1 MATAAPS
8 TTAALDHRPASCPAG
23 PPWWSEYRREW
34 LRADAI
40 AGLTAA
46 AVVIPKGMALAAIAG
61 LQVQIGLATC
71 LVPMLVYAL
80 CGSSRVLS
88 VSSTTTLAILLSAEL
103 VPLDA
108 ARDAAALLQAAATV
122 ALLVGALLLL
132 AGWLR
137 LGFVASFLSESVL
150 VGFKTGIGLV
160 ILVDQLPKLFGLAI
174 EKQGFFR
181 DLGSLLHRLPHTS
194 GFTLLVSV
202 VLLLVMLLTP
212 RVAPR
217 IPAALLVVLVAVAG
231 SALLSLADHGVDTV
245 GPVPSG
251 LPALQLPGTGL
262 LVRLWPGA
270 LGIALMSF
278 TESIA
283 SARAFQGSA
292 DPRPQPDRELLALGL
307 ANLAGGLTGCLPAG
321 GGTSQTAVNCRAGA
335 RTPLASLVTAA
346 VALAVM
352 LLLAPVLSLLPQAA
366 LAVVVVVYAFDL
378 IRPAEFLTIRRVRHP
393 EFRWAVIALAGVV
406 LLGTLKGILVAVV
419 VSLLSLAQQEMHPPV
434 YVLAR
439 QAETGAY
446 RPADA
451 HPEDQTWP
459 GLLVVRVEGR
469 LFFANAQGVAERIRS
484 LIETHQ
490 PGVLALDG
498 RAIID
503 LEYSALKML
512 TEAHERL
519 EREGIRLWLAGLNPG
534 VKAMV
539 RRSELGRRLGDEG
552 MPPSLTVAVERFKV
566 AEAVSRAGPA
576 PP

>member
-1 MATAAPS
+1 MAASPAA
-8 TTAALDHRPASCPAG
+8 AHRPG
-23 PPWWSEYRREW
+23 PPWWSDYRREW
-34 LRADAI
+34 LRGDAI

-61 LQVQIGLATC
+61 LPVQVGLATC

-80 CGSSRVLS
+80 CGSSWVLS
-88 VSSTTTLAILLSAEL
+88 VSSTTTLAILLSTELNPLAAGRDAGVL
-103 VPLDA
+103 VP
-108 ARDAAALLQAAATV
+108 AAASV
-122 ALLVGALLLL
+122 AVLVGAMLLL
-132 AGWLR
+132 AAWLR
-137 LGFVASFLSESVL
+137 LGFVANFLSESVL
-150 VGFKTGIGLV
+150 VGFKAGIGLV
-160 ILVDQLPKLFGLAI
+160 ILGDQLPKLFGLAI

-181 DLGSLLHRLPHTS
+181 DLLALLRQLPDTS
-194 GFTLLVSV
+194 WLTLLVSLA
-202 VLLLVMLLTP
+202 LLLLMLLTP
-212 RVAPR
+212 RLSPR

-231 SALLSLADHGVDTV
+231 SALLSLADRGVATV

-251 LPALQLPGTGL
+251 LPALQLPSPGL
-262 LVRLWPGA
+262 FSRLWPGA

-283 SARAFQGSA
+283 AARAFQGA
-292 DPRPQPDRELLALGL
+292 TEPRPQPDRELLALGL
-307 ANLAGGLTGCLPAG
+307 ANLAGGLAGCLPSG
-321 GGTSQTAVNCRAGA
+321 GGTSQTAVNREAGA
-335 RTPLASLVTAA
+335 RSPLASLVTAA

-352 LLLAPVLSLLPQAA
+352 LLLAPPLSLLPEAA
-366 LAVVVVVYAFDL
+366 LAVVVLVYAFDL
-378 IRPAEFLTIRRVRHP
+378 IRPAEFLAIRRVRHP
-393 EFRWAVIALAGVV
+393 EFRWAVIALVGVV

-419 VSLLSLAQQEMHPPV
+419 TSLLSLAQQEIHPPV
-434 YVLAR
+434 YRLAR
-439 QAETGAY
+439 QAETGAF

-469 LFFANAQGVAERIRS
+469 LFFANAQGVAQRIRS

-490 PGVLALDG
+490 PRVMALDG

-512 TEAHERL
+512 LEAQERL
-519 EREGIRLWLAGLNPG
+519 EQEGIRLWLAGLNPG

-539 RRSELGRRLGDEG
+539 RRSELGRRLGEEG
-552 MPPSLTVAVERFKV
+552 MPANLHVAINRF
-566 AEAVSRAGPA
+566 EASVPA